1 MNLLDNMGF
10 VVDKSQLSGRKNRNY
25 LVGSMYLWLIQFMGW
40 CRPSKLRI
48 LARNATL
55 LILVCWNLDDHQ
67 TQSMLVSAV
76 SVVDIC
82 DFTAVQPVALG
93 ARLWAKLIILSAL
106 GKSGHFNKW
115 YRNRSKEHFIQRN
128 VVFIILDAL
137 HGQLIPCCNLV
148 HNQLHHRRNN
158 VCAFQIVSNL
168 TDCNNKS
175 TIVHFNNIDT
185 DHCKQSTSS
194 SLAN

>member
-10 VVDKSQLSGRKNRNY
+10 VVDKSQLKGRKNRNY

-48 LARNATL
+48 LVRNATL

-115 YRNRSKEHFIQRN
+115 YRNRSREHFIQRN

-137 HGQLIPCCNLV
+137 HMVNSFHVAISCTINFTTGETMCALFKSYRILRIAITKAQFFISITLTLII
-148 HNQLHHRRNN
+148 
-158 VCAFQIVSNL
+158 A
-168 TDCNNKS
+168 NKAQ
-175 TIVHFNNIDT
+175 V
-185 DHCKQSTSS
+185 
-194 SLAN
+194 AA